1 MWLLQHIL
9 AFFSLLVDKTSKY
22 FEEKKA
28 SFYRHLIFSAT
39 VILNLFL
46 CPAEVT
52 QAVRTE
58 KWNLEEEEMKSKS
71 RFFFFPHQLLSG
83 QADRGKRRVSGS
95 ECSQSRIFPA
105 ARALSKHCTRYSHWD
120 KVMSKMWFI
129 IAVPKGQ
136 SPGLEELWFLLK
148 IRSEIWMRE

>member
-28 SFYRHLIFSAT
+28 SFYRHLIFSTT
-39 VILNLFL
+39 VIQNLFL

-71 RFFFFPHQLLSG
+71 RFFFFPPTSSCLARLTEV
-83 QADRGKRRVSGS
+83 RGG
-95 ECSQSRIFPA
+95 CQ
-105 ARALSKHCTRYSHWD
+105 ALSALRAEYFQQHVHYPSTAPDIPTGTK
-120 KVMSKMWFI
+120 
-129 IAVPKGQ
+129 
-136 SPGLEELWFLLK
+136 
-148 IRSEIWMRE
+148 